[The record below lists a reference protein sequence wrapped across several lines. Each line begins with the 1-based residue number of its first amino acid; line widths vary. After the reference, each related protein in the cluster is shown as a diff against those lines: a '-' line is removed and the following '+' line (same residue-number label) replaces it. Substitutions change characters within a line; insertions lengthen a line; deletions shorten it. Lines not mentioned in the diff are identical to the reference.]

1 MFLAVHERCREGV
14 SRGTRGIA
22 TDTGGLREGD
32 TGGCEGRKVD

>member
-1 MFLAVHERCREGV
+1 MFLAVHERCRGRV